1 MNEFVKARLR
11 EPSTWR
17 GLFAFVAAIGI
28 QVAPGLQDAIVQL
41 ALLFM
46 GAGGLLPDAPGV
58 PQQPMP
64 SGNLPDPGA
73 SGRGSYDD
81 MAGDH

>member
-17 GLFAFVAAIGI
+17 GLFAFAAAIGI
-28 QVAPGLQDAIVQL
+28 SVAPGLQDAIVQL

-58 PQQPMP
+58 PQAQPMP
-64 SGNLPDPGA
+64 D
-73 SGRGSYDD
+73 
-81 MAGDH
+81 GDHPNPGPRDDYRDFSGDH